1 MLKDQAA
8 RTPHPQW
15 VRVVGGWTE
24 FQFAEKRMP
33 TLEELNAAAP
43 DTPVFVLHLYDRAL
57 LNRAALQAV
66 GYTKDTPNPPGGE
79 IVRDASGNPTGMLIA
94 RPNAMILYATLAKGP
109 TAAGIPGQLDPPVH
123 ARTEPPGRDQ
133 RHRCRRRFPE
143 LPGRLPDHQQAGRRR
158 TADHPH
164 RLQPVHPEQGAE
176 LADFQKWTGMV
187 KPGDGDDFL
196 RHNGAGEMLVFS
208 AADFEDFL
216 EPRPDLAE
224 GMEDELER
232 VVRHLV
238 SNRWPFRLH
247 ATYDESISRMLD
259 VFEKV
264 NRDIPSM
271 ACTGSSTT
279 PRPSPRATSSASRRW
294 AAASPSSTAW
304 PSRANTSSTA
314 TVPRRPSHPPVKMLE
329 MGVPVGAGTDATRV
343 ASYNPWTALYWLVS
357 GRTGRHQAVW
367 HRRPPAARD
376 RAGTVD
382 RRQRLVLQRTGQEGP
397 IQAGQLADLAVLSA
411 DFFSVH
417 EDEIKA
423 SNRC

>member
-1 MLKDQAA
+1 M
-8 RTPHPQW
+8 R
-15 VRVVGGWTE
+15 
-24 FQFAEKRMP
+24 
-33 TLEELNAAAP
+33 ELNRLGVTSAIDAGGGFQNYPDDYQIINKLAA
-43 DTPVFVLHLYDRAL
+43 D
-57 LNRAALQAV
+57 
-66 GYTKDTPNPPGGE
+66 
-79 IVRDASGNPTGMLIA
+79 
-94 RPNAMILYATLAKGP
+94 
-109 TAAGIPGQLDPPVH
+109 GQLTIRI
-123 ARTEPPGRDQ
+123 AYNLFTQ
-133 RHRCRRRFPE
+133 SK
-143 LPGRLPDHQQAGRRR
+143 
-158 TADHPH
+158 
-164 RLQPVHPEQGAE
+164 GAE

-224 GMEDELER
+224 AWKTNWS

-264 NRDIPSM
+264 NRDIRSM

-279 PRPSPRATSSASRRW
+279 PRPSPRATSSARRW
-294 AAASPSSTAW
+294 AAALPSSTAW

-314 TVPRRPSHPPVKMLE
+314 TVPRRPK
-329 MGVPVGAGTDATRV
+329 
-343 ASYNPWTALYWLVS
+343 
-357 GRTGRHQAVW
+357 
-367 HRRPPAARD
+367 PPAGQACWRWACRSVPAPMPPAWPATTRGLRCTGWSRAAPSAAPSCMARPAAC
-376 RAGTVD
+376 RARPRWNCGP
-382 RRQRLVLQRTGQEGP
+382 RQRLVLQRTGQEGP

-417 EDEIKA
+417 EDDIKA
-423 SNRC
+423 IESV